1 MSEEEELKKILTQ
14 AYLSNDK
21 EFQKQAVDTA
31 ATYGLSAITCLKDFN
46 TRLNDEELKR
56 YVMTKIKELKSNNP

>member
-31 ATYGLSAITCLKDFN
+31 VTYRTF
-46 TRLNDEELKR
+46 
-56 YVMTKIKELKSNNP
+56 SNNVPKRFQY

>member
-31 ATYGLSAITCLKDFN
+31 VTY
-46 TRLNDEELKR
+46 
-56 YVMTKIKELKSNNP
+56 